1 MFSRTFENSKRRKM
15 TLNLLVSNNVRRLMI
30 SNLAAASRSQQ
41 QLGSLVLSSDVSL
54 GSFASRLLNTTNAR
68 FLNVNHRKAYF
79 AVRSQL
85 IKALNSQ
92 KKNAVVRIDQ
102 KSLTLKPN
110 ASQSSKPTESAAA
123 KTPPSSTTE
132 QASIFKRFKEAY
144 KQHGMV
150 LIATHMVTSVGWI
163 TGFYML
169 SKGYI
174 NIL

>member
-1 MFSRTFENSKRRKM
+1 M

-30 SNLAAASRSQQ
+30 SNISAASRSQQ

-79 AVRSQL
+79 AVRSQI

-102 KSLTLKPN
+102 KSLTLKPS
-110 ASQSSKPTESAAA
+110 ASQQPSKPTESAAA
-123 KTPPSSTTE
+123 KTPSSTTE

-150 LIATHMVTSVGWI
+150 LIGTHMVTSVGWI